1 MSKITTVRSQ
11 TVIVAQLTAMG
22 CTTFEVGVLRSDGR
36 MILRERWREAEII
49 DALAWLRH
57 ENAAGA
63 QIYVRPAGVHALTL
77 IDDLTAETVQSMAGE
92 GFEPAVVV
100 ETSRGNYQVWLKH
113 AEVLD
118 ERTST
123 AAAKLLA
130 ARLAGDPSSADWRH
144 FGRLAGFTNQKLQR
158 RLPSGL
164 APFVRLR
171 ESSGEI
177 FSRAQET
184 AREVRRTLAE
194 ASRAPGL
201 TPGQHSDGASGLR
214 PIAEFH
220 RDPVYGGDLHRADL
234 GWATQAAGAGLSL
247 EQIRDAILTARD
259 LRHKG
264 DAKRQLDY
272 ATRTAQK
279 ALAPE

>member
-1 MSKITTVRSQ
+1 MRP
-11 TVIVAQLTAMG
+11 
-22 CTTFEVGVLRSDGR
+22 
-36 MILRERWREAEII
+36 
-49 DALAWLRH
+49 
-57 ENAAGA
+57 A

-92 GFEPAVVV
+92 GFEPAVIV

-118 ERTST
+118 ERSST

-171 ESSGEI
+171 KSSGEI

-201 TPGQHSDGASGLR
+201 TSGQHSDGASSLR

-220 RDPVYGGDLHRADL
+220 RDPVYGGDLHRGGENAVAVINVSSGKVLGRIPTGWYPSSVTVSADGTRL
-234 GWATQAAGAGLSL
+234 FVVNMK
-247 EQIRDAILTARD
+247 AIQDPMLHSEGMSRACRRRRIQPIPTGTSSPCRRPAC
-259 LRHKG
+259 
-264 DAKRQLDY
+264 
-272 ATRTAQK
+272 
-279 ALAPE
+279 